1 MAAMRKMIQTGLAPS
16 TAPVSG
22 AVLADGVLYTAQIP
36 KLADGSI
43 EKGDI
48 RAQTRQMLRNLETT
62 VRAAGGTMDDV
73 QQVIIYIV
81 DQADFA
87 GMNEVYREFFSEPW
101 PNRATIIAAGLAVPG
116 MKVEAIAYAHIGR
129 S

>member
-1 MAAMRKMIQTGLAPS
+1 MRKAVQTGLAPS

-22 AVLADGVLYTAQIP
+22 AVIADGVLYTAQIP

-43 EKGDI
+43 EGGDI
-48 RAQTRQMLRNLETT
+48 KAQTRQMLRNLETT

-73 QQVIIYIV
+73 QQVIIYLV

-87 GMNEVYREFFSEPW
+87 GMNEVYREFFAEPW
-101 PNRATIIAAGLAVPG
+101 PNRATLIVAGLAVPG
-116 MKVEAIAYAHIGR
+116 MRVEAVAYAHINR
-129 S
+129 R